1 MKKLLLGLIFLISG
15 CTMGSNGSHEEYK
28 SAFEGAPDNCQ
39 VSESAIYLINGLPA
53 LKYICQK

>member
-1 MKKLLLGLIFLISG
+1 
-15 CTMGSNGSHEEYK
+15 MGSNGSHEEYK